1 MGQFSV
7 DHRTAFAFLLLICET
22 KKTHTVTKKNP
33 GYLHSLYCK
42 EMSPEYSGSGD
53 IVISR
58 QWRTKVS
65 ENRSFM
71 VLSDR
76 SQIGPIDI
84 YNREGP
90 GTQKSLNGKIGEIFC
105 VIFLNALSGNQ
116 TETCWVWIWMPQNM
130 SINAFNAMYDK
141 HLSSWNIWF
150 LLDIDQC
157 PQLDMNHLSILQPA
171 FASAPTVFV
180 FVFVFVFASAPTV
193 CPRKWLESGN

>member
-1 MGQFSV
+1 MGQFSA
-7 DHRTAFAFLLLICET
+7 DHRTAVAFLLLICKT
-22 KKTHTVTKKNP
+22 KKSWKIHTVTKKKP

-90 GTQKSLNGKIGEIFC
+90 GTQKSLNGKTGEILC
-105 VIFLNALSGNQ
+105 AIFLNSLSGNQ
-116 TETCWVWIWMPQNM
+116 TETCWVWPLFIWMPQNM

-141 HLSSWNIWF
+141 HLSSWNIRF

-171 FASAPTVFV
+171 FASAPTV
-180 FVFVFVFASAPTV
+180 